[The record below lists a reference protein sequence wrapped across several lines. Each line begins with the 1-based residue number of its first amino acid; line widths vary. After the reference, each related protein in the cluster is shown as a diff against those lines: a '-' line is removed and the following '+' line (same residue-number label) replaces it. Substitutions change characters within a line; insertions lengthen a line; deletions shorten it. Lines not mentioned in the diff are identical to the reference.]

1 MYAVY
6 THRAVP
12 VCKYSLKIEMCVF
25 ALLQLLLQQN
35 HHLLIS
41 AKLSMYQML
50 LMMIVKPLITI
61 FLSAQSVMIPDNSYY
76 FMLLQ

>member
-41 AKLSMYQML
+41 APNVVDDGSK
-50 LMMIVKPLITI
+50 TI
-61 FLSAQSVMIPDNSYY
+61 DYY
-76 FMLLQ
+76 FFVSPVSNDS